1 MIGHYVYV
9 TFFHIPFLQEI
20 FSLAVKALALL
31 GSPLRLSASVE
42 MTGEYI
48 FLQNY

>member
-20 FSLAVKALALL
+20 
-31 GSPLRLSASVE
+31 SPLRLSASVE